1 MRTDF
6 MADEPAAPKV
16 EGHLLRLRN
25 IGIVSTRI
33 AGTDGVS
40 LEIGKWTQIIE
51 AAGYHCFFI
60 AGQCDRPVDRTFII
74 PDADFAAP
82 KIAEIN
88 DWAFRC
94 PQRTPEQSA
103 EVQKIARAI
112 KRELYAAVEQFQ
124 LDAIIAENA
133 LTIPMNIPLGLALV
147 EFLLETGIPCLAH
160 HHDFVWER
168 NRYLTNCVGD
178 YLNAAFPPR
187 LPQFEHVVINS
198 LAAEAFSRRTGMT
211 AQVIPNVM
219 DFERPPAEPD
229 DYVDDFRECLGLAE
243 DDVIILQPTRIV
255 SRKGIEHTIELAKRL
270 DGDRYKVVIT
280 HGGGDEGDG
289 YARRLRQY
297 SDMLGVPLLMAGD
310 WIGEER
316 GRQPNGKKRF
326 SVWDAY
332 SQAQLVAYPSSF
344 EGFGNAFLEAVY
356 FRKPVFCN
364 RYAIYLRDIQ
374 PYGFQSVCMDGY
386 LTDEVVEHVQR
397 VLESEAYRGD
407 MVAHNYEVGRRF
419 FSYERARRPLAALLE
434 TPRPSQILR
443 QSLL

>member
-1 MRTDF
+1 MTSGQTPDI
-6 MADEPAAPKV
+6 PPPPQV

-40 LEIGKWTQIIE
+40 LEIEKWTEIIE

-60 AGQCDRPVDRTFII
+60 AGQCDRPENRSFII

-82 KIAEIN
+82 EIKKIHQ
-88 DWAFRC
+88 WAFNS
-94 PQRTPEQSA
+94 PLRTPEQSA
-103 EVQKIARAI
+103 KVQAISSEI

-147 EFLLETGIPCLAH
+147 EFLLETGMPCLAH

-168 NRYLTNCVGD
+168 SRYLNNCVGD

-198 LAAEAFSRRTGMT
+198 IAAEAFSRRTGLTTHM
-211 AQVIPNVM
+211 IPNVM
-219 DFERPPAEPD
+219 DFDRPPTAPD
-229 DYVDDFRECLGLAE
+229 DYTDDFRSCLGLSA

-255 SRKGIEHTIELAKRL
+255 PRKGIEHTIELASRL
-270 DGDRYKVVIT
+270 GSDRYKVVIT
-280 HGGGDEGDG
+280 HKGRDEGDA
-289 YARRLRQY
+289 YAKRIRQY
-297 SDMLGVPLLMAGD
+297 AEMLQVPLIVADDYIGAG
-310 WIGEER
+310 R
-316 GRQPNGKKRF
+316 GRQSNGQKRF
-326 SVWDAY
+326 SIWDAY
-332 SQAQLVAYPSSF
+332 SMADLVAYPSSI

-356 FRKPVFCN
+356 YRKPIFCN
-364 RYAIYLRDIQ
+364 RYAIFLRDIQ
-374 PYGFQSVCMDGY
+374 PYGFHAVCMDGY
-386 LTDEVVEHVQR
+386 LTDEVVEEVQHV
-397 VLESEAYRGD
+397 LKDESYREE

-419 FSYERARRPLAALLE
+419 FSYERVRKPLGTILE
-434 TPRPSQILR
+434 TPRPSLG
-443 QSLL
+443 